1 MVQSRA
7 NYEVAVAHDVP
18 VVVMEPVKGGT
29 LAALPP
35 AVAEIFRSADATASP
50 AQWAI
55 RFVASLPNVMMVLS
69 GMSTPEQMAD
79 NLSFMRD
86 FRPLSKEESATVD
99 EVRRAF
105 DAIDRIA
112 CTSCHY
118 CTGGCPVH
126 MHIPDIFRTMN
137 EYKLFGNL
145 KRSRKD
151 YMRRA
156 GDTLASEC
164 IQCGQCEQACPQ
176 HLPIVSLLEE
186 AAATLE

>member
-1 MVQSRA
+1 
-7 NYEVAVAHDVP
+7 
-18 VVVMEPVKGGT
+18 
-29 LAALPP
+29 
-35 AVAEIFRSADATASP
+35 
-50 AQWAI
+50 
-55 RFVASLPNVMMVLS
+55 MMVLS

-126 MHIPDIFRTMN
+126 MHIPDIFRTV
-137 EYKLFGNL
+137 GNVTADMAVTCL
-145 KRSRKD
+145 AKGVEG
-151 YMRRA
+151 RA
-156 GDTLASEC
+156 A
-164 IQCGQCEQACPQ
+164 
-176 HLPIVSLLEE
+176 
-186 AAATLE
+186 